1 MLTDYCEEE
10 NEQRMTVISISINQS
25 RLSFDKGKV
34 KSWDTS
40 TFNLS
45 SRDKEEKEWN
55 FNKPIQNKLDEI
67 EWKRFNSEVLLR
79 SELNKMDSWVILKKM
94 SKRNNEHNDSNSK
107 ILNDN
112 NILICINDYEN
123 EIEYKLQ
130 TS

>member
-67 EWKRFNSEVLLR
+67 EWKRFNSEVLSR